1 MTKTWDNPGIKAEV
15 ERRGYTLTS
24 LARSRGLSE
33 NACRRALS
41 SSCLPGAQAI
51 ADLLGV
57 RVEEL
62 FPGRYLRQHRTQ
74 SATPMPSATS
84 PKCTVS
90 ADMGEAA

>member
-24 LARSRGLSE
+24 LAVSRGLSE

-51 ADLLGV
+51 AELLGV
-57 RVEEL
+57 KVEEL
-62 FPGRYLRQHRTQ
+62 FPGRYLRQRRNT
-74 SATPMPSATS
+74 ATPATPPTS
-84 PKCTVS
+84 PKCGLP
-90 ADMGEAA
+90 ADTGVAA

>member
-24 LARSRGLSE
+24 LAKSRGLSE

-57 RVEEL
+57 KVEEL
-62 FPGRYLRQHRTQ
+62 FPGRYLRQHRHT
-74 SATPMPSATS
+74 ATPATPPTS
-84 PKCTVS
+84 PKCGLT
-90 ADMGEAA
+90 ADTGVAA

>member
-15 ERRGYTLTS
+15 ERRGHTLTS

-51 ADLLGV
+51 AELLEV

-62 FPGRYLRQHRTQ
+62 FPGRYLRQRRHTATQ
-74 SATPMPSATS
+74 AGPTAS
-84 PKCTVS
+84 PKCIGRSDTGV
-90 ADMGEAA
+90 AA